1 MQSREGECSMS
12 ADMDIWGVP
21 ARKVVEQA
29 ERQADIGQ
37 DPVASVMTPSE
48 PIEASNSECICKSFM
63 LVKRRLGAD
72 CVSMVFEVPLV
83 S

>member
-1 MQSREGECSMS
+1 MS

-21 ARKVVEQA
+21 ARKVVEQG

-48 PIEASNSECICKSFM
+48 PIEAPIPNAYVRTSCW
-63 LVKRRLGAD
+63 
-72 CVSMVFEVPLV
+72 
-83 S
+83 

>member
-1 MQSREGECSMS
+1 MS

-21 ARKVVEQA
+21 ARKVVEQD

-48 PIEASNSECICKSFM
+48 PIEASNSECISKSFM

-72 CVSMVFEVPLV
+72 CVLMVLNCALWFHF
-83 S
+83 